1 LGLVACGLAFA
12 LESTASVGPGPGVGG
27 GEVRID
33 EARGEAR
40 LSIPIEVPPGP
51 GGLAPRLSLEY
62 SSGMG
67 NGALGVGWRLPPGEI
82 RCALRRGLPPQPG
95 CEELELDGQLLV
107 GPDASGAWHTFVE
120 SFARIRRLADGAWE
134 VTRLDGRV
142 HLYGSSAESRI
153 VDAGEVV
160 GWLLAEIR
168 DPYGNR
174 ISIDYEA
181 LGDVG
186 RRHATVIEYGPAGR
200 RRIEL
205 QYEPRPDPIYD
216 HRTGGER
223 SLTQRL
229 REIRIL
235 VDGTKV
241 HSRWVLGYEETSSAG
256 AGAGLSR
263 LVWLQR
269 FGTDCTLAESDP
281 VTSCVGLPPRR
292 FSYGEGGEAGELAWQ
307 AQSAGDWAIPFPV
320 KAQLDYMLRDFHD
333 TQVGDVNGDG
343 LPDLIHDPLASEV
356 WAYASDRPAI
366 YLSHGRGWETPAWQ
380 DASQETGP
388 LNESARWTEKLR
400 QLRVALPRIRASR
413 ALEAGTGALGIH
425 HVESSTVEGTVEFA
439 FTSVERSPA
448 YRIEEDDETY
458 EIDARLLGSFSLVDI
473 DADGLADLV
482 MSVRLS
488 GMTVRFRPDGS
499 RLAAGKTF
507 LSPGRS
513 VSIVLRNRGVV
524 DPGDPDQNPWV
535 EAPELAQ
542 GLPLFASVA
551 LEDGEL
557 VFDQMGDPGWDP
569 WDLEEAGPCWLW
581 GMAGARSGLMYPFEA
596 PESFDDYVCSMAL
609 DFRPVFADFDGDGFL
624 DIMALEAS
632 DPDSLYPGDI
642 RRLETGPDGFG
653 LPGHR
658 VATSA
663 TRVWLQ
669 IPEAQ
674 PGKPRWQ
681 KSEEL
686 ALPFPHVWLRHGRG
700 DRFDF
705 LGVAPN
711 TSDAVSYDAGIR
723 VVDLDRDG
731 RADVVWTDPSAI
743 DAGTGPRKGRLG
755 GPNVA
760 RGVLL
765 NRGRGDGGASSAW
778 CSSRAF
784 GIAPDP
790 GPTSPLESAVPLCEA
805 ALRFEPPEGEAF
817 VADGDGRPT
826 ELRFADVNGDGW
838 TDLVRTHEDED
849 KRKAWLHDP
858 DALSVW
864 ALAESF
870 RPPLPTNYLY
880 GQRQTLGTLLFDANA
895 DAVTDFLSDGIR
907 PDPGDPW
914 VPISHLGA
922 SAFPDLLTRYENG
935 RGGVVEIGYE
945 SAAAQRDTAVG
956 EGLEHEAW
964 VHALEVGETI
974 EPSLESLRWTARP
987 VASTLRITSPSVLT
1001 PATTRLRYGHP
1012 RWDRS
1017 RRIELGFRVVERED
1031 PDGSSTTTFYYQQ
1044 PGRTGRRSRQTLR
1057 DTSGRPLRHLAEEW
1071 ERPDPSEVT
1080 GGWGGSPGV
1089 EHARI
1094 GRLVRRVLRNE
1105 YGATPGERTGAI
1117 HEWEFRY
1124 DGEGEGYNFVTSLVS
1139 RRPSSTLY
1147 TLRTRSEDPLHHLM
1161 RLPAE
1166 IRQYDGDP
1174 SGRLLRE
1181 TRFEYTD
1188 AAGAS
1193 TRGRVGLRSERVQ
1206 SRDGSEAARWRELR
1220 FEYDVFGNLARRTE
1234 LGDPSTNED
1243 DRTTRYCYDGDPGCV
1258 RGQASHSILSG
1269 IQDPLGHWRYLEP
1282 GPSLAQ
1288 PEAIRSDY
1296 VDEPTRLFTYDA
1308 FGRLVSRWLVG
1319 EGEADEE
1326 ASKIQEIF
1334 YDDHAQP
1341 APRQE
1346 VRDHADAAGSKPL
1359 WHATQED
1366 GFGGVWKRIEAVD
1379 GGRYRGRA
1387 RFVDP
1392 SASATIETFDLA
1404 CTVSGIADPTCSSM
1418 TSAAPGVVTRMDP
1431 LGRILR
1437 RERPDGTSVQHYR
1450 SAFLAASGSEV
1461 DVLLEKN
1468 ARGDLVERWLDGD
1481 RTLLVRECG
1490 ESIAPEIADLA
1501 GESCR
1506 SGDSSAVAETRYA
1519 WEPTGE
1525 LATIWDAVAMG
1536 PGGDVSDPAHRVD
1549 YRYDTLGHITRL
1561 DDPNAGTVMTTYD
1574 SFGAIQR
1581 TSDARPGNHLSFR
1594 YDKLGRPTVM
1604 TRPEHPIAFLYREGQ
1619 RGLHKEAGP
1628 GYTVRLDYDPYGRV
1642 RKRSR
1647 STDFMIATDYEY
1659 DLLGRTIAITHPVEI
1674 AGIPV
1679 ATRYEYEGAYLKRVC
1694 DPGTSGSCDE
1704 SDGSV
1709 QVYLRDVVYDALGRR
1724 EKLVMP
1730 AGERS
1735 FAYDPSSRWLTRDRF
1750 DAGHASG
1757 YWVEFL
1763 YRDGGTDAD
1772 PGPAL
1777 YDEIGNLLELR
1788 GSSSEPTP
1796 SFSALY
1802 TYDQRSRLAS
1812 WTRVVDGRPLTS
1824 TYGYDALGN
1833 LVDHA
1838 GDSQT
1843 YDPARP
1849 HALQTRSAGAT
1860 TYSHDVAGQ
1869 LASMRSAGSTRHF
1882 SFDSAGRLVCV
1893 GESVE
1898 GCEIL
1903 DVLYDAG
1910 GGRLREKAR
1919 GGWTRYFAD
1928 ADFVWNRSAGRTFSQ
1943 IEIRAFGERI
1953 AFKRVDE
1960 GQLRWGRQSG
1970 WLSGGRGESPPAIL
1984 FVALLGA
1991 GVLIVALRPSEG
2003 GAVTSHGRVQGGVVL
2018 IAIVVLL
2025 PPRVSHGG
2033 GGGSF
2038 LPGVAIH
2045 RWVVADQIGSGLVV
2059 VDDAGFRV
2067 QHRVYE
2073 PFGAVAEEAGA
2084 GTASG
2089 RRIFA
2094 GHAFQPESGLYFMNA
2109 RWFDAES
2116 GRFLSPDPVVDIA
2129 SPQGHNAYSYA
2140 GNNPVSAGD
2149 PTGAFCTPILGT
2161 CFGSTVSLATG
2172 FPSLKSLGLESGGSR
2187 RVGTIRAGGREVRG
2201 FGGSLEGLEGGEPLA
2216 SWGGEGDDVFA
2227 GVEELPV
2234 VATPENVLSAAFEL
2248 FILNQPIPE
2257 AIIDQL
2263 PLQLVYDLAKGR
2275 VAVMAASPPRR
2286 EDDRVFHEAELVTR
2300 RHRLAIA
2307 EMNIR
2312 LSLGVTTMKAVLG
2325 AGPGGRLPRRL
2336 GTFSLGTLSRLY
2348 FASGGEFG
2356 ALASRG
2362 FQMGVEGLRGLAS
2375 EPVPLW
2381 RQRERGR

>member
-1 LGLVACGLAFA
+1 MGFIACGLAFA
-12 LESTASVGPGPGVGG
+12 LESTASVGPGQGVGA
-27 GEVRID
+27 GELRID
-33 EARGEAR
+33 EGRGEAR
-40 LSIPIEVPPGP
+40 LSVPIEVPPGP

-67 NGALGVGWRLPPGEI
+67 NGALGVGWRLPLGEI
-82 RCALRRGLPPQPG
+82 RCALRRGIPRQPG

-107 GPDASGAWHTFVE
+107 GPDPSGSWHTFVE

-142 HLYGSSAESRI
+142 HLYGSTAESRI
-153 VDAGEVV
+153 VDEGEVV
-160 GWLLAEIR
+160 RWLLAEIR
-168 DPYGNR
+168 DPFGNR
-174 ISIDYEA
+174 ISIDYEG

-186 RRHATVIEYGPAGR
+186 QRYATKIEYGPVGS

-205 QYEPRPDPIYD
+205 QYEPRPDPTYD
-216 HRTGGER
+216 HLTGSER

-241 HSRWVLGYEETSSAG
+241 HSRWVLGYEETSSQ
-256 AGAGLSR
+256 GAGLSR
-263 LVWLQR
+263 LAWLQR
-269 FGTDCTLAESDP
+269 FGTDCTLAENDP
-281 VTSCVGLPPRR
+281 VTGCAGLPPRR
-292 FSYGEGGEAGELAWQ
+292 FSYGEKGEAGDLAWQ
-307 AQSAGDWAIPFPV
+307 MQSAGDWAIPFRV

-333 TQVGDVNGDG
+333 TQIGDINGDG
-343 LPDLIHDPLASEV
+343 LPDLIHDPLATEV
-356 WAYASDRPAI
+356 WAYASDRPAV
-366 YLSHGRGWETPAWQ
+366 YLSHGRGWETPAWR
-380 DASQETGP
+380 DASRETGP

-400 QLRVALPRIRASR
+400 QLRVKLPRIRASR
-413 ALEAGTGALGIH
+413 ALEPGTGALGIH
-425 HVESSTVEGTVEFA
+425 HVESSTVESTVEFA

-473 DADGLADLV
+473 DADGRADLV

-488 GMTVRFRPDGS
+488 GMTVRSHPDGS
-499 RLAAGKTF
+499 RLAEGDEF

-513 VSIVLRNRGVV
+513 VSIVLRNHGVL
-524 DPGDPDQNPWV
+524 DPGDADQNPWV
-535 EAPELAQ
+535 EAPELAL

-569 WDLEEAGPCWLW
+569 WDLDETGPCWLW
-581 GMAGARSGLMYPFEA
+581 GMAGARSGLMYPFEV

-609 DFRPVFADFDGDGFL
+609 DFRPVFADFNGDGFL

-632 DPDSLYPGDI
+632 DPDALYPGDI

-653 LPGHR
+653 RPGHR

-669 IPEAQ
+669 VPDAE
-674 PGKPRWQ
+674 PGEPRWQ
-681 KSEEL
+681 KREEL

-711 TSDAVSYDAGIR
+711 TSDAASYDAGIR
-723 VVDLDRDG
+723 VVDVDRDG

-760 RGVLL
+760 QGVLL
-765 NRGRGDGGASSAW
+765 NRGRGDGVASSAW

-790 GPTSPLESAVPLCEA
+790 GPTSPLESVVPLCEA
-805 ALRFEPPEGEAF
+805 ALRFEPPQGQAF
-817 VADGDGRPT
+817 VADGEGRPT

-838 TDLVRTHEDED
+838 IDLVRTHEDED

-858 DALSVW
+858 DAHTVW

-895 DAVTDFLSDGIR
+895 DGVTDFLSDGVR

-935 RGGVVEIGYE
+935 RGGVIEVGYE
-945 SAAAQRDTAVG
+945 SAAAQRDPTLG
-956 EGLEHEAW
+956 EGLEHEAR
-964 VHALEVGETI
+964 VHALEVDEAF
-974 EPSLESLRWTARP
+974 EPSQESLRWTAQP
-987 VASTLRITSPSVLT
+987 VASTLRITSPSALV
-1001 PATTRLRYGHP
+1001 PAMTRLRYGHP
-1012 RWDRS
+1012 RWDRF
-1017 RRIELGFRVVERED
+1017 RRVELGFRVVERED
-1031 PDGSSTTTFYYQQ
+1031 PDGSSTKTFFYQR
-1044 PGRTGRRSRQTLR
+1044 PGRTGRRSRQTLH
-1057 DTSGRPLRHLAEEW
+1057 DPSGRPLRHLVEEW

-1080 GGWGGSPGV
+1080 GGWGGSPGE

-1094 GRLVRRVLRNE
+1094 GRLVRRSLRNE
-1105 YGATPGERTGAI
+1105 YGATLGERTGAI
-1117 HEWEFRY
+1117 HEWELRY
-1124 DGEGEGYNFVTSLVS
+1124 DGEGEGYNFVTSIVS

-1147 TLRTRSEDPLHHLM
+1147 TLRTRSEDPDHHLM
-1161 RLPAE
+1161 RLPDA

-1193 TRGRVGLRSERVQ
+1193 TRGYVGLRSERVQ
-1206 SRDGSEAARWRELR
+1206 SRDVSPPSSWRELR
-1220 FEYDVFGNLARRTE
+1220 FEYDSFGNLARRIE
-1234 LGDPSTNED
+1234 PGDPSTSED
-1243 DRTTRYCYDGDPGCV
+1243 DRSTLYCYDGDPGCA

-1269 IQDPLGHWRYLEP
+1269 IQDPLGHWTRFEP
-1282 GPSLAQ
+1282 GPSLPQ

-1296 VDEPTRLFTYDA
+1296 VDEPTRLFSYDA
-1308 FGRLVSRWLVG
+1308 FGRLVSRSLVG
-1319 EGEADEE
+1319 EGEPDEG

-1346 VRDHADAAGSKPL
+1346 VWDHVDAAGSNPL
-1359 WHATQED
+1359 WHASQED
-1366 GFGGVWKRIEAVD
+1366 GFGGLWKRIEAVD
-1379 GGRYRGRA
+1379 GGRYRGSA
-1387 RFVDP
+1387 RFVDAS
-1392 SASATIETFDLA
+1392 SATTIETFELA
-1404 CTVSGIADPTCSSM
+1404 CTASGIADPTCSSI

-1437 RERPDGTSVQHYR
+1437 RERPDGTSALDYR
-1450 SAFLAASGSEV
+1450 SAFLAESGREV
-1461 DVLLEKN
+1461 DVLFEKN

-1490 ESIAPEIADLA
+1490 ESIAPEITELA

-1506 SGDSSAVAETRYA
+1506 SADAAAVAETRYA

-1536 PGGDVSDPAHRVD
+1536 SGGDPSDPAHRVD
-1549 YRYDTLGHITRL
+1549 YRYDTLGRITRL
-1561 DDPNAGTVMTTYD
+1561 QDPNAGTVTTAYD
-1574 SFGAIQR
+1574 AFGAIAQ
-1581 TSDARPGNHLSFR
+1581 TSDARPGNHLRFR
-1594 YDKLGRPTVM
+1594 YDKLGRPTAI
-1604 TRPEHPIAFLYREGQ
+1604 TRPEHLIAFLYREGQ

-1628 GYTVRLDYDPYGRV
+1628 GYTVRLDYDPFGRV

-1647 STDFMIATDYEY
+1647 STDFMLVTDYEY
-1659 DLLGRTIAITHPVEI
+1659 DLLGRTTGITHPIEV
-1674 AGIPV
+1674 AGDPV
-1679 ATRYEYEGAYLKRVC
+1679 TTRYEYEGAYLKRVC
-1694 DPGTSGSCDE
+1694 DPGSGGSCDE
-1704 SDGSV
+1704 SEDPA
-1709 QVYLRDVVYDALGRR
+1709 QVYLQNVIYDALGRR

-1730 AGERS
+1730 SGNRS
-1735 FAYDPSSRWLTRDRF
+1735 FAYDPMSRRLTRDRF
-1750 DAGHASG
+1750 DADHASG
-1757 YWVEFL
+1757 YWVESL
-1763 YRDGGTDAD
+1763 YRDGGTDAN
-1772 PGPAL
+1772 PGPPL

-1796 SFSALY
+1796 SFSAIY
-1802 TYDQRSRLAS
+1802 AYDQRSRLAS
-1812 WTRVVDGRPLTS
+1812 WTREVDGRPLTS
-1824 TYGYDALGN
+1824 TYEYDVLGN

-1838 GDSQT
+1838 GDPQA

-1849 HALQTRSAGAT
+1849 HALKTRSAGT
-1860 TYSHDVAGQ
+1860 MTYSYDAAGH
-1869 LASMRSAGSTRHF
+1869 LASMRSAGSSRHF

-1893 GESVE
+1893 GGSVG

-1903 DVLYDAG
+1903 NVLYDAG
-1910 GGRLREKAR
+1910 GGRLREQSR
-1919 GGWTRYFAD
+1919 GDWTRYFAD
-1928 ADFVWNRSAGRTFSQ
+1928 ADFIWNRSAGTTFSQ
-1943 IEIRAFGERI
+1943 IEIHAFGERI

-1960 GQLRWGRQSG
+1960 GQLRWGWESG
-1970 WLSGGRGESPPAIL
+1970 LLSSGRVESLHAIWLIPFLGVG
-1984 FVALLGA
+1984 LLA
-1991 GVLIVALRPSEG
+1991 VALRLSDG
-2003 GAVTSHGRVQGGVVL
+2003 GDVTCVGRVQRGVVL
-2018 IAIVVLL
+2018 IAVAVLL
-2025 PPRVSHGG
+2025 PPRIAQGG

-2045 RWVVADQIGSGLVV
+2045 RWVVSDQIGSGVVV
-2059 VDDAGFRV
+2059 VDETGFRV
-2067 QHRVYE
+2067 RHRVYE

-2084 GTASG
+2084 GSGPG

-2116 GRFLSPDPVVDIA
+2116 GRFLSPDPIFDMA
-2129 SPQGHNAYSYA
+2129 SPQAHNAYSYA

-2149 PTGAFCTPILGT
+2149 PSGAFCTPILGT

-2172 FPSLKSLGLESGGSR
+2172 FPSLKSLGLESVGTT
-2187 RVGTIRAGGREVRG
+2187 RVGTIQAGGTRARG
-2201 FGGSLEGLEGGEPLA
+2201 VEGTPERLAQGEHVA
-2216 SWGGEGDDVFA
+2216 SWGGEGDDVFE

-2234 VATPENVLSAAFEL
+2234 VATPENVVSAAFEL
-2248 FILNQPIPE
+2248 FILNQPIPD

-2263 PLQLVYDLAKGR
+2263 PLQLVYDLARGR
-2275 VAVMAASPPRR
+2275 IAAMAASPPRR

-2325 AGPGGRLPRRL
+2325 AGPAGRLPRRL

-2348 FASGGEFG
+2348 FARGSDFG

-2362 FQMGVEGLRGLAS
+2362 FHMGIEGLRNLAS

-2381 RQRERGR
+2381 RQRGGGR